1 MGRSTAGARS
11 GIRSRVV
18 AAIALVTLSAVLL
31 AACGGGDDSSKA
43 TKSTTTTAAPITST
57 TAPPTTAP
65 PTTAA
70 GCRDALCAVVL
81 WLSNEGH
88 GYAGDCA
95 ATTPDQIPKW
105 CSILH
110 TDGATQKLF
119 YVGPVFS
126 EIVKFLTVT
135 ENGGTWTVTNVE
147 SAPQP
152 GGG

>member
-1 MGRSTAGARS
+1 LIAL
-11 GIRSRVV
+11 
-18 AAIALVTLSAVLL
+18 IALVAVSAALL
-31 AACGGGDDSSKA
+31 AACGGGDDSSSA
-43 TKSTTTTAAPITST
+43 KSTTTKAAASTTTRAATTTSTTAT

-70 GCRDALCAVVL
+70 GCRDAVCAVVL

-119 YVGPVFS
+119 SVGPVFS